1 MPDGHHD
8 LQSLNIHNRHDGL
21 PLSKEVS
28 SQALVPIIVGDLNVH
43 ALQVP
48 QTISPTLK
56 LEAGPSQNHIP
67 PLDLKQVE
75 NLIGIF
81 DDERGGSLAFSPR
94 ALFIQRRIP
103 IFAPV

>member
-8 LQSLNIHNRHDGL
+8 LQSLNIHHRHDGL
-21 PLSKEVS
+21 PLPKEVS

-43 ALQVP
+43 A
-48 QTISPTLK
+48 
-56 LEAGPSQNHIP
+56 
-67 PLDLKQVE
+67 LDLKQVE

>member
-8 LQSLNIHNRHDGL
+8 LQSLNIHHRHNGPPL
-21 PLSKEVS
+21 PKGVS
-28 SQALVPIIVGDLNVH
+28 SQALVPIIVGDPNVH

-56 LEAGPSQNHIP
+56 AGPSQNHIP

-75 NLIGIF
+75 SLIGIF

-94 ALFIQRRIP
+94 APFTQRRIP